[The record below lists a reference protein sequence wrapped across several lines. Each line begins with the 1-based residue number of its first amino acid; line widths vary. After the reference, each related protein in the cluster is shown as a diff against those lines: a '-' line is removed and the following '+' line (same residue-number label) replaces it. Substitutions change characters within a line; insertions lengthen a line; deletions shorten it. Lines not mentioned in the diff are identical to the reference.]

1 MLELFGP
8 AGEAAW
14 LDSFRFAAPLRPR
27 LYEVD
32 ALGHVSNV
40 AYPGYLEFGRMQLF
54 AAIGDPEA
62 GPFPFVHLTAELRLR
77 YLARCFYDEPLEV
90 RSKIAALG
98 RTSATVEQ
106 AIVGN
111 EVRAVK
117 PRDVVYVAPGQ
128 AHQFVNRGNATFGF
142 FCAVSAH
149 RDPGRALDDAT
160 LDALRTS
167 PAGPFID
174 PAASPPRTPR

>member
-1 MLELFGP
+1 MLELFASGD
-8 AGEAAW
+8 EAAW
-14 LDSFRFAAPLRPR
+14 LASLRFAAPLRPR

-54 AAIGDPEA
+54 AAIGDPEP

-98 RTSATVEQ
+98 RSSATVEQ
-106 AIVGN
+106 AIVGAGDSLRAIAAVTI
-111 EVRAVK
+111 VRLDGE
-117 PRDVVYVAPGQ
+117 RTAPWTAPQRAAIAAYAG
-128 AHQFVNRGNATFGF
+128 AT
-142 FCAVSAH
+142 
-149 RDPGRALDDAT
+149 
-160 LDALRTS
+160 
-167 PAGPFID
+167 
-174 PAASPPRTPR
+174 PPDR